1 MATVNSSDESE
12 GHVTPDLQLD
22 PLTGDLL
29 ISDLGVAS
37 LTSDLLT
44 EVAQRLT
51 TKFKFFLGEW
61 FLDQRKGIAFFR
73 DVFVRNPDMAV
84 IKATLQDVVTSDA
97 GVDHL
102 VSLELDL
109 DPATRVLSVD
119 FAAVL
124 ISEETLALTVTGG
137 V

>member
-1 MATVNSSDESE
+1 M
-12 GHVTPDLQLD
+12 TPDLQLD

-37 LTSDLLT
+37 LTPDLLT

-73 DVFVRNPDMAV
+73 DVFVRNADMAV
-84 IKATLQDVVTSDA
+84 IKSTFQDVVTGDA

-102 VSLELDL
+102 VSLELSFDS
-109 DPATRVLSVD
+109 ATRVLSVD
-119 FAAVL
+119 FDAVL
-124 ISEETLALTVTGG
+124 ISEETLSLSVTGG